1 MRPSQRLL
9 SLALGLGGL
18 LLAHPAAAQQL
29 HGRQGNYRVEILV
42 PVSAQRAWAVLSR
55 YEAMAGVMPD
65 IQQARVM
72 HRNGRQLELAQTYR
86 APYTFGLPIK
96 ARLLLEE
103 SPPTQLRYSLI
114 SGDRIRSLKGSWT
127 ITPVAGGIRLQ
138 HQIQI
143 DPDLPSFLR
152 PTYYELSEDNLLQ
165 SLRVL
170 RKLMLQN

>member
-1 MRPSQRLL
+1 MGL
-9 SLALGLGGL
+9 SLGAL
-18 LLAHPAAAQQL
+18 LLADPAGAQQL
-29 HGRQGNYRVEILV
+29 RGRQGNYRAEILV

-65 IQQARVM
+65 IQQARVIR
-72 HRNGRQLELAQTYR
+72 RNGRQLELAQTYK

-138 HQIQI
+138 HQIQLE
-143 DPDLPSFLR
+143 PELPGFLK
-152 PTYYELSEDNLLQ
+152 PTYYELSEENLLQ

>member
-1 MRPSQRLL
+1 
-9 SLALGLGGL
+9 
-18 LLAHPAAAQQL
+18 LLAVPVSAQQL
-29 HGRQGNYRVEILV
+29 RGRPGNYRVEIVV
-42 PVSAQRAWAVLSR
+42 PVNAQRAWAVLSR

-65 IQQARVM
+65 IQQARVIR
-72 HRNGRQLELAQTYR
+72 RNGRQLELAQTYQ

-96 ARLLLEE
+96 ARLLVEE
-103 SPPTQLRYSLI
+103 SPPSQLRYSLI

-127 ITPVAGGIRLQ
+127 ITPVAGGIRLV

-143 DPDLPSFLR
+143 DPELPDFLK
-152 PTYYELSEDNLLQ
+152 PTYYELSEENLLQ